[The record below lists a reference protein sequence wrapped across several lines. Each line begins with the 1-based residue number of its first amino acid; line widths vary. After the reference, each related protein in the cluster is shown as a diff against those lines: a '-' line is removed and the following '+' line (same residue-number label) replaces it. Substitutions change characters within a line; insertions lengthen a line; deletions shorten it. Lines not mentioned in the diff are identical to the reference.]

1 MENNRRWSQRWKVAL
16 PGGPCQTQ
24 KGFKFYTT
32 SDGKTLGD
40 LKEERDDMVRFIILR
55 NYPYLL
61 HENCIVW

>member
-1 MENNRRWSQRWKVAL
+1 MVSAMESSPAWEDLFRHKKDLN
-16 PGGPCQTQ
+16 
-24 KGFKFYTT
+24 FTT

-40 LKEERDDMVRFIILR
+40 LKEERDDIVRFIILR